1 MIGSRLS
8 DRYEIT
14 SELGRGGMGV
24 VYRARDP
31 LLNRDVAVKLIPP
44 SLLTPESEQRFQRE
58 AQVVAQ
64 MDHPSIVSIHD
75 LGEHEGSLFFVMP
88 LVLGTNLHQFRK
100 RHSALGDIVDIA
112 VQIAEALDYSHSRG
126 VVHRDVKPD
135 NVMVSEEAGA
145 PRVRVM
151 DFGLA
156 RATTESRLT
165 KSGALVGTLAYL
177 SPEQVM
183 GREIDGRSDIYS
195 LGVVL
200 YECVVGAPPFQGD
213 TQSVLYRIIHEVAQ
227 SPRALGADI
236 DEELEAIVLACLEKD
251 PARRPQRAAEV
262 AEGLRRYRSRLRD
275 SDRDRPLTGLT
286 LATPRPVLAPFVG
299 RAREFGELQKRLNA
313 AVSGECQFV
322 VVGGEPGIG
331 KTRLLDELETLA
343 RVRRIRVLRGRS
355 VEQDRSFA
363 FQGFCELIQEHFQ
376 HPETG
381 TSAAPPDLSDLAPE
395 LVSLFPMLSEI
406 GEIRQ
411 AAGSGVRPSGASA
424 AAPEDRTQ
432 IFELLARTI
441 TRIAAGKPLVL
452 VLEDLHEAQVSIE
465 ALQYIV
471 RRLGATPTLIVG
483 SYRTTEVDRAHP
495 LTRMLEGFRGDRRF
509 SLVSLGPFSPSDHR
523 QFVETLVGA
532 GRLSDGLVKRLLEGT
547 EGNPFFTKELVRS
560 LVDSGG
566 IATDDTG
573 EWRLSGEA
581 GLSAETLPATIQQ
594 VVEKRIERLPD
605 EQREVLSVAAVI
617 GRTFD
622 ARDLEAL
629 AEGKGD
635 LDAVLDRLLQQGLVE
650 EERESRGDRL
660 TFSSGVVRD
669 VLYGALP
676 RRRRRTLHRRYAEL
690 LETRHAGRL
699 ERVLPSLVHH
709 FSQGD
714 VPDKTVEYAL
724 RQARSSLEAFSADE
738 AARAAKTVL
747 EFVDD
752 EWEGDRA
759 LEGEARLLLA
769 RAQRMAG
776 DIDAALKEASV
787 AVKVFEQEKQ
797 PSRAVAALVLAAE
810 TAWQVRRTDE
820 ARRWVERGL
829 ASARGAGETESLRH
843 LLSLAATLANLQGEQ
858 AKANE
863 YLAEAARLG
872 AVPGAAAAKEELP
885 AGGRLVAAMAEPV
898 AARDPAEIRLIEEEE
913 VLANVFETL
922 MVTDAEGHVVP
933 ALCESWEVRDRGRT
947 FLLRLRGDVRFHD
960 GHPLTAADVKAS
972 FERTIRRATR
982 EIPAAL
988 LAIRGVPEFV
998 EGKALAVEG
1007 LVVRSEREVEVGL
1020 AEALPIY
1027 PALLSHERTAI
1038 AREAASPAASAPA
1051 LVGTGPFR
1059 VASHEPGRVVLERT
1073 PDYWRGTPA
1082 RLDAIEFRTGLRAST
1097 IAAGLRS
1104 GEFDLGRDLPPEDL
1118 EEILRDSRYRSWLV
1132 ESPKE
1137 NTYFVLFSSLAGP
1150 AGRNLSLRRAL
1161 SGVLHTQDLVWRT
1174 LGRFAQPAVC
1184 LIPPGMLGHDP
1195 GRRNA
1200 PLGRDEAK
1208 ELLRASGLGES
1219 IHLRGL
1225 VHPMLQDR
1233 YGSLLKTL
1241 FSIWGELGVMV
1252 DVQNT
1257 SMAEYLDAFLK
1268 GDVYDLMIGRWNA
1281 DYDDPD
1287 NFSYSLFHSRA
1298 GRWRTW
1304 FSSPAADQLLEEART
1319 ETRPAAREALYR
1331 RFEVLLQESAA
1342 VAPLFHDIDYRLVS
1356 PRVRGLRLRG
1366 TAPYVDYS
1374 GVGKLES
1381 AAPEAEGSRA
1391 DGGVLQVPIGGAVT
1405 FLDPARADAQEQVEV
1420 IPCVFETLT
1429 RATGDARV
1437 VPWLAAE
1444 VKAEDNGRRY
1454 RFRLRDHVRFH
1465 DGRRMSARDVR
1476 YSFERLLQS
1485 TGGSRWLFSPVRGA
1499 KALLGGEAG
1508 DLEGFRIHSAA
1519 EFSIELEEPVS
1530 FFPALV
1536 SYPAMAIC
1544 PEGSD
1549 PGGSGPGAWAGTG
1562 PYRVVSFEPGR
1573 RLELE
1578 RNRSYWR
1585 AEYPRSEGLVF
1596 SFGVPPEE
1604 ILSGFRSG
1612 RFSLASDLLASDAE
1626 ALRREPEFGSGYREV
1641 PRLVT
1646 YFVLFN
1652 AHRGPLADRA
1662 LRERLSR
1669 AVDVPRVIRQTLGR
1683 LAIPAHGLIPPGLL
1697 GHEPSPAR
1705 AGSGARPA
1713 DVSMAPIELT
1723 ALVNPVFFGQYAAV
1737 ARELEAAF
1745 GEVGVHIRVLN
1756 KTIDEFL
1763 AGVKAGSADL
1773 SVGRWSADYPDTDTF
1788 VHVLHSQEGFNGRF
1802 AGLAEIDRL
1811 VERGR
1816 AETAAAVRHSVYRQI
1831 EETIAREVLMLPLF
1845 HEQAYRFARPEVEG
1859 LKVSFSSPAVPYE
1872 ELRIRR

>member
-44 SLLTPESEQRFQRE
+44 SLLTAESEQRFQRE

-75 LGEHEGSLFFVMP
+75 LGQHEGSLFFVMP
-88 LVLGTNLHQFRK
+88 LVQGTNLHQFRK
-100 RHSALGDIVDIA
+100 RHSALGDIVDIGI
-112 VQIAEALDYSHSRG
+112 QIAEALDYSHTRG

-183 GREIDGRSDIYS
+183 GRDIDGRSDIYS

-200 YECVVGAPPFQGD
+200 YECVVGSPPFQGD
-213 TQSVLYRIIHEVAQ
+213 TQSVLYRILHEVAQ
-227 SPRALGADI
+227 APRALGADI
-236 DEELEAIVLACLEKD
+236 DEELETIILACLEKD
-251 PARRPQRAAEV
+251 PTRRPQRASEV

-275 SDRDRPLTGLT
+275 SDRDRALTGLT

-313 AVSGECQFV
+313 ALGGECQFV

-343 RVRRIRVLRGRS
+343 RVRKIRVLRGRS
-355 VEQDRSFA
+355 VEQDRSFP
-363 FQGFCELIQEHFQ
+363 FQGFCELIQVHFQ
-376 HPETG
+376 RPETG
-381 TSAAPPDLSDLAPE
+381 TSAPPPDLSDLAPE

-411 AAGSGVRPSGASA
+411 AAGSGARPSGAGGTG
-424 AAPEDRTQ
+424 PEDRTQ
-432 IFELLARTI
+432 IFELLARTV

-452 VLEDLHEAQVSIE
+452 ILEDLHEAQVSIE

-509 SLVSLGPFSPSDHR
+509 ALVSLGPFSPSDHR

-532 GRLSDGLVKRLLEGT
+532 GRLSDGLVKKLFDGT

-573 EWRLSGEA
+573 EWRLSGET
-581 GLSAETLPATIQQ
+581 GLSAEALPATIQQ

-605 EQREVLSVAAVI
+605 EQRDLLSVAAVI

-622 ARDLEAL
+622 ARDLESL

-669 VLYGALP
+669 VLYAALP

-714 VPDKTVEYAL
+714 VSDKTVEYAL
-724 RQARSSLEAFSADE
+724 RQARASLEAFSADE
-738 AARAAKTVL
+738 AARASRTVL
-747 EFVDD
+747 EFLDD
-752 EWEGDRA
+752 EWEGERA
-759 LEGEARLLLA
+759 LEGEARLILA

-776 DIDAALKEASV
+776 DIDAALKEAAA

-797 PSRAVAALVLAAE
+797 AARAVAALVLAAE

-829 ASARGAGETESLRH
+829 ASARTAGETESLRH
-843 LLSLAATLANLQGEQ
+843 LLSLAATLANLQGEH

-863 YLAEAARLG
+863 YLTEAARLG
-872 AVPGAAAAKEELP
+872 AVPGAAPAKEEIP
-885 AGGRLVAAMAEPV
+885 TGGRLVAAMAEPV

-960 GHPLTAADVKAS
+960 GHPLTAAGVKAS

-988 LAIRGVPEFV
+988 LAIRGVPDFV
-998 EGKALAVEG
+998 EEKAPAVEG
-1007 LVVRSEREVEVGL
+1007 VIVRSEREIEIGL

-1027 PALLSHERTAI
+1027 PALLSHKRTAI
-1038 AREAASPAASAPA
+1038 AREAASAPASAPA

-1059 VASHEPGRVVLERT
+1059 IASHEPGRVVLERT

-1104 GEFDLGRDLPPEDL
+1104 GEFDLARDLPPEDL
-1118 EEILRDSRYRSWLV
+1118 EEVLRDPRLRGWLV

-1150 AGRNLSLRRAL
+1150 AGRNASLRRAL
-1161 SGVLHTQDLVWRT
+1161 TGVLHTQDLVWRT

-1195 GRRNA
+1195 GRRNP
-1200 PLGRDEAK
+1200 PLGREEAK
-1208 ELLRASGLGES
+1208 ELLRASGLGDA
-1219 IHLRGL
+1219 IRLRGL

-1241 FSIWGELGVMV
+1241 FSIWAELGVTV

-1268 GDVYDLMIGRWNA
+1268 GELYDLMIGRWNA

-1287 NFSYSLFHSRA
+1287 NFSYSLFHSRV
-1298 GRWRTW
+1298 GRWRSW
-1304 FSSPAADQLLEEART
+1304 FSSPAADQILEEART
-1319 ETRPAAREALYR
+1319 ETRPAARETLYR
-1331 RFEVLLQESAA
+1331 KFEGLLQESAA
-1342 VAPLFHDIDYRLVS
+1342 IAPIFHDIDYRLAS
-1356 PRVRGLRLRG
+1356 PKVKGLRLRG
-1366 TAPYVDYS
+1366 TAPYVDYL

-1381 AAPEAEGSRA
+1381 AAPETDARA
-1391 DGGVLQVPIGGAVT
+1391 DGGVLHVPVGGSVT
-1405 FLDPARADAQEQVEV
+1405 LLDPFRADAQEQVEV
-1420 IPCVFETLT
+1420 VPCVFETLT
-1429 RATGDARV
+1429 RATADARI

-1444 VKAEDNGRRY
+1444 VHAEDNGRRY
-1454 RFRLRDHVRFH
+1454 RFRLRERVRFH
-1465 DGRRMSARDVR
+1465 DGRRLSARDVR
-1476 YSFERLLQS
+1476 YSLERLLQS

-1499 KALLGGEAG
+1499 KALLNGEAG

-1530 FFPALV
+1530 FFPAVL
-1536 SYPAMAIC
+1536 SYPAVAIC

-1549 PGGSGPGAWAGTG
+1549 PAGSGPGAWAGTG

-1585 AEYPRSEGLVF
+1585 PEYPRNEGLVF

-1604 ILSGFRSG
+1604 ILSGFRGG

-1652 AHRGPLADRA
+1652 AHCGPLADRP

-1697 GHEPSPAR
+1697 GHESSPAR
-1705 AGSGARPA
+1705 AGSGARPP
-1713 DVSMAPIELT
+1713 DVSNAPIELT

-1745 GEVGVHIRVLN
+1745 REMGVHIRVVN
-1756 KTIDEFL
+1756 KTIDDFL
-1763 AGVKAGSADL
+1763 EGVKAGSADIA
-1773 SVGRWSADYPDTDTF
+1773 VGRWSADYPDTDTF
-1788 VHVLHSQEGFNGRF
+1788 VHVLHSKEGFLGRF
-1802 AGLAEIDRL
+1802 AGLPEIDKL

-1816 AETAAAVRHSVYRQI
+1816 AETASAVRHSLYRQI
-1831 EETIAREVLMLPLF
+1831 EETISREVLMLPLF

-1859 LKVSFSSPAVPYE
+1859 LKVSFGSPAVAYE
-1872 ELRIRR
+1872 ELRVRR

>member
-75 LGEHEGSLFFVMP
+75 LGQHEGSLFFVMP
-88 LVLGTNLHQFRK
+88 LVQGTNLHQFRK
-100 RHSALGDIVDIA
+100 RRSALGDIVDIA
-112 VQIAEALDYSHSRG
+112 IQIAEALDYSHSRG

-145 PRVRVM
+145 ARVRVM

-183 GREIDGRSDIYS
+183 GRDIDGRSDIYS

-213 TQSVLYRIIHEVAQ
+213 TQSVLYRILHEVAQ

-236 DEELEAIVLACLEKD
+236 DEELETIMLACLEKD
-251 PARRPQRAAEV
+251 PARRPQRASEV

-275 SDRDRPLTGLT
+275 SDRDRALTGLT

-313 AVSGECQFV
+313 ALGGECQFV

-331 KTRLLDELETLA
+331 KTRLLDEMATLA
-343 RVRRIRVLRGRS
+343 RVRKIRVLRGRS
-355 VEQDRSFA
+355 VEQDRSFP

-381 TSAAPPDLSDLAPE
+381 SSAPPPDLSDLAPE
-395 LVSLFPMLSEI
+395 LVSLFPLLSEI

-411 AAGSGVRPSGASA
+411 AAGSGARPAGAGA
-424 AAPEDRTQ
+424 PGPEDRTQ
-432 IFELLARTI
+432 IFELLARTM

-483 SYRTTEVDRAHP
+483 SYRTTDVDRAHP

-509 SLVSLGPFSPSDHR
+509 ALLSLGPFSPSDHR

-532 GRLSDGLVKRLLEGT
+532 GRLSEGLVKRLFDGT

-581 GLSAETLPATIQQ
+581 GLSAEALPATIQQ

-605 EQREVLSVAAVI
+605 EQRDVLSVAAVI
-617 GRTFD
+617 GRSFD
-622 ARDLEAL
+622 ARDLETL

-660 TFSSGVVRD
+660 NFSSGVVRD
-669 VLYGALP
+669 VLYAALP

-714 VPDKTVEYAL
+714 VPDKSVEYAL
-724 RQARSSLEAFSADE
+724 RQARAALEAFSADE

-752 EWEGDRA
+752 EGEGERA

-769 RAQRMAG
+769 RAQRMSG
-776 DIDAALKEASV
+776 DIDAALKEAGA

-797 PSRAVAALVLAAE
+797 AARAVGALVLAAE

-829 ASARGAGETESLRH
+829 ASARAAGETESLRH
-843 LLSLAATLANLQGEQ
+843 LLSLAATLANLQGEHG
-858 AKANE
+858 KANE
-863 YLAEAARLG
+863 YLAEEARVG
-872 AVPGAAAAKEELP
+872 VAPGPAEAPEEVPR
-885 AGGRLVAAMAEPV
+885 GGRLVVALAEPV
-898 AARDPAEIRLIEEEE
+898 TAREPAAIRLIEEEE

-922 MVTDAEGHVVP
+922 IVTDAEGHVVP
-933 ALCESWEVRDRGRT
+933 ALCEGWEARDGGRA
-947 FLLRLRGDVRFHD
+947 FSLRLRRDVRFQD
-960 GHPLTAADVKAS
+960 GQPLVAADVKAS
-972 FERTIRRATR
+972 CERTLRLAPRDV
-982 EIPAAL
+982 PAAL
-988 LAIRGVPEFV
+988 LAIRGARELMEGSAAEVP
-998 EGKALAVEG
+998 GI
-1007 LVVRSEREVEVGL
+1007 VVRSEH
-1020 AEALPIY
+1020 ALEIQLMEPLTIY
-1027 PALLSHERTAI
+1027 PALLSHRRTAI
-1038 AREAASPAASAPA
+1038 AREGAGGV
-1051 LVGTGPFR
+1051 VGTGPFR
-1059 VASHEPGRVVLERT
+1059 IASHEPGRVVLERN
-1073 PDYWRGTPA
+1073 PDYWKGSVA
-1082 RLDAIEFRTGLRAST
+1082 RLDAVEFRTGLRASAV
-1097 IAAGLRS
+1097 AAGLRS
-1104 GEFDLGRDLPPEDL
+1104 GEFDLGRDLLPEDL
-1118 EEILRDSRYRSWLV
+1118 EGLVRDPRFRGRLV
-1132 ESPKE
+1132 EAPRE

-1150 AGRNLSLRRAL
+1150 LGRSPALRRAL
-1161 SGVLHTQDLVWRT
+1161 SGVLRTQDLVWRT
-1174 LGRFAQPAVC
+1174 LGRLAQPAVC

-1195 GRRNA
+1195 GRRN
-1200 PLGRDEAK
+1200 PSLGRDDAL
-1208 ELLRASGLGES
+1208 ELLRSAGFGPEITLQ
-1219 IHLRGL
+1219 GL
-1225 VHPMLQDR
+1225 VHPLIQDR
-1233 YGSLLKTL
+1233 YGSLLESL
-1241 FSIWGELGVMV
+1241 LALWSELGVRLEV
-1252 DVQNT
+1252 KNRG
-1257 SMAEYLDAFLK
+1257 MADYLDSFLK
-1268 GDVYDLMIGRWNA
+1268 GEQYDVMIGRWNA

-1298 GRWRTW
+1298 GRWRSW
-1304 FSSPAADQLLEEART
+1304 FSSPAADQILEEARA

-1331 RFEVLLQESAA
+1331 KFEGLLREQAA
-1342 VAPLFHDIDYRLVS
+1342 IAPLFHDIDYRLTS

-1374 GVGKLES
+1374 ILGKAES
-1381 AAPEAEGSRA
+1381 AAAATEAPAA
-1391 DGGVLQVPIGGAVT
+1391 DGGTLHVPVAGSVT
-1405 FLDPARADAQEQVEV
+1405 VLDPARADTVEQGEV
-1420 IPCVFETLT
+1420 IPCIFETLT
-1429 RATGDARV
+1429 RSTTDARI

-1444 VKAEDNGRRY
+1444 FGIEGDSRRY
-1454 RFRLRDHVRFH
+1454 RFRLREDVRFH
-1465 DGRRMSARDVR
+1465 DGRRVTARDVR
-1476 YSFERLLQS
+1476 YSFERMLQS
-1485 TGGSRWLFSPVRGA
+1485 SGDGRWLFSPMRGA
-1499 KALLGGEAG
+1499 KALLNGEAG
-1508 DLEGFRIHSAA
+1508 DLVGFRIHSAS
-1519 EFSIELEEPVS
+1519 EFSVELEEPVS
-1530 FFPALV
+1530 FFPALLSNPV
-1536 SYPAMAIC
+1536 TSVV

-1549 PGGSGPGAWAGTG
+1549 TGGSGPGAWVGTG
-1562 PYRVVSFEPGR
+1562 PFRVVAFEPGR

-1578 RNRSYWR
+1578 RNRAYWR
-1585 AEYPRSEGLVF
+1585 RDHPRSEGLVF
-1596 SFGVPPEE
+1596 TFGVSPED
-1604 ILSGFRSG
+1604 ILAGFRAG
-1612 RFSLASDLLASDAE
+1612 RFSLASELLTADAE
-1626 ALRREPEFGSGYREV
+1626 ALRREPEFASGYREI
-1641 PRLVT
+1641 PRLIT
-1646 YFVLFN
+1646 YFVVFN
-1652 AHRGPLADRA
+1652 VHRGPLADRG
-1662 LRERLSR
+1662 LRQRLARS
-1669 AVDVPRVIRQTLGR
+1669 VDVPRMVRRTLGR
-1683 LAIPAHGLIPPGLL
+1683 LAIPAHGLLPPGLL
-1697 GHEPSPAR
+1697 GYDP
-1705 AGSGARPA
+1705 SGARLDSGVGSPERSSTP
-1713 DVSMAPIELT
+1713 VELS
-1723 ALVNPVFFGQYAAV
+1723 AVMNPVFFGRYAPV
-1737 ARELEAAF
+1737 ARELEAA
-1745 GEVGVHIRVLN
+1745 VGDLGVKIRVAN
-1756 KTIDEFL
+1756 KTIDEYMEGMRT
-1763 AGVKAGSADL
+1763 ASTDVG
-1773 SVGRWSADYPDTDTF
+1773 VGRWAADYPDSDTF
-1788 VHVLHSQEGFNGRF
+1788 VHILHSQEGILGRF
-1802 AGLAEIDRL
+1802 FGSPEIDRL

-1816 AETAAAVRHSVYRQI
+1816 AETSPSVRQSLYRQI
-1831 EETIAREVLMLPLF
+1831 EETIARETLMVPLF

-1859 LKVSFSSPAVPYE
+1859 LAVSFASPTVAYE